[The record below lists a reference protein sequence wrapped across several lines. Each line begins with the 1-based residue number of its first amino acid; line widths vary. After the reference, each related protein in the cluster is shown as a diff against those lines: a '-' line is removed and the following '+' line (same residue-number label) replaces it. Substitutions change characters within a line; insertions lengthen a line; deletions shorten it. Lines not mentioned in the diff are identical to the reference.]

1 MIRSRKSG
9 RAAAFLTVPQTG
21 GSGVGT
27 VRTHP
32 PTLEDTSVT
41 RRSFSPSR
49 VAAST
54 LAPAIVMTLLLSGC
68 SGDDDG
74 ASPSAGKTSSEQPA
88 PTDPAALLDQ
98 GLKAQAQ
105 GDNAAA
111 KATFEQLV
119 ARDATNKLGFYNLG
133 VIAQQAGDAAQAEAR
148 FRKTIELDPKYGP
161 ALYNLA
167 ILADTKGSTDEAVD
181 LYRRAV
187 TANPKDASAHFNLGL
202 LLQRLGKTEEGVKEI
217 NTAIKLN
224 PKLKAPLPAASTE
237 PSPAG

>member
-1 MIRSRKSG
+1 VNGRST
-9 RAAAFLTVPQTG
+9 A
-21 GSGVGT
+21 
-27 VRTHP
+27 H
-32 PTLEDTSVT
+32 T
-41 RRSFSPSR
+41 RL
-49 VAAST
+49 VAST
-54 LAPAIVMTLLLSGC
+54 LAPAFAAMLLLGGC

-74 ASPSAGKTSSEQPA
+74 AGSASGTTAPMTPA
-88 PTDPAALLDQ
+88 PADPAALLDQ

-105 GDNAAA
+105 GNNDAA

-119 ARDATNKLGFYNLG
+119 QRDPTNKLGYYNLG

-167 ILADTKGSTDEAVD
+167 IIADKKGNTGEAVD
-181 LYRRAV
+181 LYTGAV
-187 TANPKDASAHFNLGL
+187 QANPSDASAHFNLGL
-202 LLQRLGKTEEGVKEI
+202 LLQRLGRTDEGVNEI

-224 PKLKAPLPAASTE
+224 PELKAPAPLPAASTK